1 MEKRQFSFEKLHV
14 WVDIRNMIKEIYTIT
29 SAFPENEKYCLV
41 NQMRR
46 AAISIS
52 SNLAE
57 GAARTSLKDQAHFY
71 QLSYSSLME
80 VLSQLIVCNDLGLI
94 SEDQYL
100 GIRKQIDFISF
111 KLNALRKSTLK
122 IHSSSG
128 NSEK

>member
-1 MEKRQFSFEKLHV
+1 MEKRPFSFEKLHV

-57 GAARTSLKDQAHFY
+57 GAARTSFKDQAHFY

-80 VLSQLIVCNDLGLI
+80 LLSQLIVCNDLGLI

-100 GIRKQIDFISF
+100 GIKKQIDFISF

-122 IHSSSG
+122 ILSYSG